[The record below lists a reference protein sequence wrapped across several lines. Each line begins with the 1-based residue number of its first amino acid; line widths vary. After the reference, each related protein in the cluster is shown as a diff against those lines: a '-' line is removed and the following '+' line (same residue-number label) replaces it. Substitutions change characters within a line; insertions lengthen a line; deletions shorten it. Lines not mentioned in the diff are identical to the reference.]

1 MTLLEIQRRMAAA
14 VMMPLS
20 RTDTMRQRTVD
31 GRSMKAEAATFIKP
45 NDRLTSFERLEIYNR
60 QYWFRIISAF
70 SEDFPA
76 LAAVLGEAAFDRMTR
91 AYLADCPSQS
101 FTLRNLGSRLED
113 WLREH
118 PERAGKKFQVALDVA
133 RLEWAYVEAFDNAAE
148 RALTPAD
155 MGHLDSDSQ
164 LGLQPHLR
172 LLHLQHAVD
181 DFVIDVHRRQAS
193 QDVVS
198 NAVTEVKHARR
209 RRVPALKTG
218 DFYLAVHRHENAVYY
233 KRLEPEEYLLLTAL
247 ERGATLGEALE
258 QAFAASA
265 LAEDESAPKVQAW
278 FANWAELG
286 WFCRHRSAAARKAA
300 KRRVN

>member
-1 MTLLEIQRRMAAA
+1 MTLLDLQRRMAEA

-20 RTDTMRQRTVD
+20 RNDTMRQKTRA
-31 GRSMKAEAATFIKP
+31 GRSMRVEAAAFIKP
-45 NDRLTSFERLEIYNR
+45 NARLTSFERLEIYNR

-76 LAAVLGEAAFDRMTR
+76 LAAVIGEASFDRLTR
-91 AYLADCPSQS
+91 AYLADCPSRS
-101 FTLRNLGSRLED
+101 FTLRNLGSRLEG

-118 PERAGKKFQVALDVA
+118 PERLGKKFDVAMDVA

-155 MGHLDSDSQ
+155 LAQVDGDSE

-181 DFVIDVHRRQAS
+181 DFVIDAHRKQTS

-198 NAVTEVKHARR
+198 NAVTEVKILRR
-209 RRVPALKTG
+209 RRVPSLKAG
-218 DFYLAVHRHENAVYY
+218 DFYLAVHRYENAVYY
-233 KRLEPEEYLLLTAL
+233 KRLQREEYCLLTAL
-247 ERGATLGEALE
+247 EQGSTLAEALDKV
-258 QAFAASA
+258 FAISR
-265 LAEDESAPKVQAW
+265 LREEERVPTVQAW
-278 FANWAELG
+278 FANWAEMG
-286 WFCRHRSAAARKAA
+286 WFCRHKPSAVRRSA